1 MNLKEDRI
9 PVNENGRP
17 DLAGYTDPADYYIAM
32 YQQYLDAVGSAAGR
46 KYDANLAFRR
56 RAHATW
62 GLIAKGAAAVPH
74 ALAMLK
80 GKQADAR
87 EDGAAIL
94 AAVGKDDQVVDH
106 VLRAL
111 ASETDP
117 VAQDSLIIALG
128 AFRNPIAIPVLADLI
143 RNEAT
148 NIDTCWTAV
157 ESLGRIVR
165 RRFLDQPEPVAAA
178 LQWLGKHQNRKPD
191 PRKEGSQ

>member
-1 MNLKEDRI
+1 MTLKEDRI
-9 PVNENGRP
+9 PVNEKGRP
-17 DLAGYTDPADYYIAM
+17 DLAGYTDSADYYVAM
-32 YQQYLDAVGSAAGR
+32 YQQYLDASPASR

-62 GLIAKGAAAVPH
+62 GLIANGPAAVPH
-74 ALAMLK
+74 AVAMLTSK
-80 GKQADAR
+80 HADAR

-94 AAVGKDDQVVDH
+94 AAVGMDDHAVGH

-117 VAQDSLIIALG
+117 VARDSLIVALG
-128 AFRNPIAIPVLADLI
+128 AFKNRIAIPLLADLI

-148 NIDTCWTAV
+148 DNDTRWTAV

-165 RRFLDQPEPVAAA
+165 RRFLNQVEPVTAA
-178 LQWLGKHQNRKPD
+178 LEWLDKHENRNA
-191 PRKEGSQ
+191 